1 MAFRASHTTTKT
13 TRVKKTK
20 PETPEKKQ
28 EDPDVPTA
36 SIEDLIGAPGTST
49 AASSESDT
57 PTATA
62 DVFVKAPTGT
72 STAETPAGAPEQPGG
87 QRERSWNGTAGSRP
101 SIRPGS
107 GYNGESGRGGYGA
120 NPRSGYGEIGRG
132 YGGYRRGSMQQGR
145 PGYSQGRGGYR
156 DHSAPGGTSRG
167 GYGEGTRQGYDQGG
181 YRRNDWTPGAEPVIH
196 TQDINVP
203 TETVRGILDSM
214 PEGHGFLR
222 PKFTPSDRDVYISQS
237 QIRRFLLRNGDMV
250 EGQARQ
256 PKDNE
261 RYWGLLKVEK
271 INDQP
276 AEEMTTRPR
285 FDDLTAIYPDRQ
297 LKLESGQLPLSTRI
311 IDLVAPIGFGQRAL
325 IVSPPKA
332 GKTTILKELAT
343 GIAANYPNVHL
354 MAALI
359 GERPEEV
366 TDLTR
371 NIKGEV
377 LASNFDES
385 PSEQTRVAEVALDRA
400 KRLVEMGKDVVILLD
415 SITRLARAYNLVVN
429 PSGRTLSGGFD
440 PAALYPAKKFLGA
453 ARCVENQSTVLS
465 SQLSNTGSSG
475 GQLTGQPKTEKPE
488 TENGKQKTDNSVVS
502 GGSLTVIGTALVETG
517 SRMDDLIYEEFK
529 GTGNMELTLSRVL
542 QERRIFPAIDVG
554 KSGTR
559 HDELL
564 LGAEAMKK
572 VVTLRHMLSLL
583 SDEERTMMLVDRLGK
598 TKSNEEFLESLS
610 QGA

>member
-1 MAFRASHTTTKT
+1 MAFRATRKQPPKT
-13 TRVKKTK
+13 SVKKT
-20 PETPEKKQ
+20 PASDESS
-28 EDPDVPTA
+28 DVPDKTEPLA
-36 SIEDLIGAPGTST
+36 TFSVEDLVGAPKPI
-49 AASSESDT
+49 ESKPPESVVAEPD
-57 PTATA
+57 
-62 DVFVKAPTGT
+62 FVNP
-72 STAETPAGAPEQPGG
+72 TPAPVREPATTGNAPVPDESN
-87 QRERSWNGTAGSRP
+87 RYSRP
-101 SIRPGS
+101 GVRVDNRSPRPGFERGS
-107 GYNGESGRGGYGA
+107 GGYQ
-120 NPRSGYGEIGRG
+120 PRGFQP
-132 YGGYRRGSMQQGR
+132 GGYRRTGPYTPHNRFTPR
-145 PGYSQGRGGYR
+145 PGYGQDAGAG
-156 DHSAPGGTSRG
+156 
-167 GYGEGTRQGYDQGG
+167 GG
-181 YRRNDWTPGAEPVIH
+181 YRREWGNGDAAQTPH

-203 TETVRGILDSM
+203 TETVRGILDTM

-237 QIRRFLLRNGDMV
+237 QIRRFMLRNGDMV

-271 INDQP
+271 INETP
-276 AEEMTTRPR
+276 AEGIGSRPR
-285 FDDLTAIYPDRQ
+285 FEDLTPIYPNKFLR
-297 LKLESGQLPLSTRI
+297 LETGQLPISTRM
-311 IDLVAPIGFGQRAL
+311 IDLIAPIGFGQRGM

-332 GKTTILKELAT
+332 GKTTILKEIAA
-343 GIAANYPNVHL
+343 GITANYPNVHL

-371 NIKGEV
+371 SIKGEV

-385 PSEQTRVAEVALDRA
+385 PAEQTRVAEVALDRA
-400 KRLVEMGKDVVILLD
+400 KRLVEAGKDVVVLLD
-415 SITRLARAYNLVVN
+415 SITRLARAYNMVVN

-453 ARCVENQSTVLS
+453 ARCVEKQEVAAVV
-465 SQLSNTGSSG
+465 
-475 GQLTGQPKTEKPE
+475 GQE
-488 TENGKQKTDNSVVS
+488 TENKKPEEAKKEDVVVEGT

-529 GTGNMELTLSRVL
+529 GTGNMELTLSRAL
-542 QERRIFPAIDVG
+542 QERRVFPAIDVG

-564 LGAEAMKK
+564 IGEETMKK

-583 SDEERTMMLVDRLGK
+583 GDEERTMMLIDKLGK
-598 TKSNEEFLESLS
+598 TKSNDEFLEALS
-610 QGA
+610 KGGE